1 MEEVKNQTPITEE
14 TGGIDILQILLA
26 LWRKIWII
34 VIAGVLSAVLFFG
47 YTNFM
52 VTPMYSSSVLLYV
65 NSSSVTVGSG
75 GVSISASGLS
85 VARSLV
91 ETYIGIL
98 ETRTTLEKVAKDAG
112 VDYNYGQLRGMV
124 SAETYGETEIFK
136 VNVTTPDPKVSAKI
150 ANTIAEVLPDRVSDI
165 IDGCSVRLV
174 DKAVVSNAK
183 SSPNTT
189 RNTMLGFIFGAFVA
203 CAVIVV
209 MFFLDDTIYNE
220 DYLLQTYDVPV
231 LAKIPNLL
239 AGQDDNYGYKK
250 HYGYSAPTARK

>member
-1 MEEVKNQTPITEE
+1 MDELKSKNPLPDENE
-14 TGGIDILQILLA
+14 GVDIWQILLA
-26 LWRKIWII
+26 LWRKVWVI
-34 VIAGVLSAVLFFG
+34 VIAGVVSAALFFG
-47 YTNFM
+47 YTTFM

-65 NSSSVTVGSG
+65 NSSSVTVGNG

-98 ETRTTLEKVAKDAG
+98 ETRTTLEKVAKEAG
-112 VDYNYGQLRGMV
+112 VDYSYAQLKGMV
-124 SAETYGETEIFK
+124 NAETYGETEIFK
-136 VNVTTPDPKVSAKI
+136 VSVTTPDPRVSAKI
-150 ANTIAEVLPDRVSDI
+150 ANTIAEVLPDRVSEI

-174 DKAVVSNAK
+174 DKAVVSTAK
-183 SSPNTT
+183 TSPSVT
-189 RNTMLGFIFGAFVA
+189 RNTLLGFIFGAFVA

-220 DYLLQTYDVPV
+220 EYLLQTYDIPV

-239 AGQDDNYGYKK
+239 TEEKDPYGYKK
-250 HYGYSAPTARK
+250 HYGAQVTRK

>member
-1 MEEVKNQTPITEE
+1 MEEVKNQAPVTEE
-14 TGGIDILQILLA
+14 NGGIDILQILLA
-26 LWRKIWII
+26 LWRKVWVI
-34 VIAGVLSAVLFFG
+34 VIAGALTAVLFFG
-47 YTNFM
+47 YTKFM

-65 NSSSVTVGSG
+65 NSSSVTVGNG

-98 ETRTTLEKVAKDAG
+98 ETRTTLEKVAKEADI
-112 VDYNYGQLRGMV
+112 DYNYAQLRGMV

-136 VNVTTPDPKVSAKI
+136 VTVTTPNSKLSAKI
-150 ANTIAEVLPDRVSDI
+150 ANTIAEVLPDRVADI

-174 DKAVVSNAK
+174 DKAVASKAP
-183 SSPNTT
+183 SSPNAT
-189 RNTMLGFIFGAFVA
+189 RNALLGFIFGAFVA

-239 AGQDDNYGYKK
+239 VEDDDKYGYKK
-250 HYGYSAPTARK
+250 HYGYGTPIVRK

>member
-1 MEEVKNQTPITEE
+1 MEELKNQTPITDES
-14 TGGIDILQILLA
+14 GGIDILQIFLA
-26 LWRKIWII
+26 LWRKAWVI
-34 VIAGVLSAVLFFG
+34 VIAGVLSAILFFG
-47 YTNFM
+47 YTSFM

-65 NSSSVTVGSG
+65 NSSSVTVGNG

-91 ETYIGIL
+91 DTYIGIL
-98 ETRTTLEKVAKDAG
+98 ETRTTLEKVAKKAG
-112 VDYNYGQLRGMV
+112 VNYNYSQLKGMV

-136 VNVTTPDPKVSAKI
+136 VKVTTPDPKMSAKI

-189 RNTMLGFIFGAFVA
+189 RNTLLGFIIGAFAA
-203 CAVIVV
+203 CAVVIV

-239 AGQDDNYGYKK
+239 KEDNDRYGYKK
-250 HYGYSAPTARK
+250 NYGYGTPIVRK